1 MDIIRDVKILHTKRG
16 SKMKQSMETYYY
28 DAVSAAGFL
37 TSQMI
42 WWCGT
47 IDRTGTIYNGT

>member
-1 MDIIRDVKILHTKRG
+1 MVIIRDVKILHTKRG

>member
-1 MDIIRDVKILHTKRG
+1 MERCIMNMR
-16 SKMKQSMETYYY
+16 METYYY

-42 WWCGT
+42 WWSDIT
-47 IDRTGTIYNGT
+47 DRTKAVADET